1 MVGER
6 MKAKS
11 SIKTKADIERHLK
24 RLAGEGS
31 LIALTPKQAKSVKE
45 FVESAEKIGYEQG
58 KKDGIKEESDR
69 HSGVRREWYK
79 RGHDVGY
86 EQGKKEAYTE
96 IRQDC
101 EQKYTTCPLYAKILK
116 RINELSK

>member
-1 MVGER
+1 

-58 KKDGIKEESDR
+58 KKEAFVLMQKALGNC
-69 HSGVRREWYK
+69 YC
-79 RGHDVGY
+79 
-86 EQGKKEAYTE
+86 GK
-96 IRQDC
+96 
-101 EQKYTTCPLYAKILK
+101 YAKCPVVEKIK
-116 RINELSK
+116 ELSKDGKS